1 MKPTRSLACLA
12 ASTLALG
19 AAAAQ
24 ARCVAH
30 VGRTNADPMALVA
43 TASAL
48 SVDTDAGHRVV
59 TTLGTITN
67 PTGVCFTDLV
77 IEVQYFDAAN
87 QHVDTV
93 VEPLAGVVSPADEPV
108 EFRVQGAAAKD
119 AKAYASQR
127 VRVMD
132 GSARWVKV
140 GEPGRGAFVDLLLSW
155 APMLLLI
162 AVWIFFMRRYSGRKS
177 PQAKLVANS
186 DLQVKATQE
195 LAAAA
200 QRIAQALEK
209 PQAGTPAA

>member
-1 MKPTRSLACLA
+1 MKPIKSLARLA
-12 ASTLALG
+12 ALALALG
-19 AAAAQ
+19 AVAAQ

-30 VGRTNADPMALVA
+30 VGRTSADPMALVA

-108 EFRVQGAAAKD
+108 EFRVQGAASKD
-119 AKAYASQR
+119 ARSYASQR

-132 GSARWVKV
+132 GSARWVKG
-140 GEPGRGAFVDLLLSW
+140 GEPGHGAFADLLLSW

-162 AVWIFFMRRYSGRKS
+162 AVWIVLVRRQAGVKGIQGRMLAIM
-177 PQAKLVANS
+177 QAQQAI
-186 DLQVKATQE
+186 QQE
-195 LAAAA
+195 QQLAM
-200 QRIAQALEK
+200 QRIAAALEK
-209 PQAGTPAA
+209 RTAGDAGA